1 MNTHQSLQLIG
12 TLFLFFALLSGSWF
26 LWFFGGFFF
35 FLMGLNR
42 WWNRNIHRLV
52 KVSLHTDSTRVMPHT
67 ALPLQI
73 TVRNHSWLPLPLSSL
88 QLVLPEHVL
97 VVDADELTVV
107 NKRHMVKLWMN
118 IPRKSQVERTITIT
132 PTKRGMVW
140 MTEVQTECSG
150 PFAMFVSQFEMPVT
164 FSLLVYPEVVP
175 VPLLTMGTTQPI
187 GSKLSKQRL
196 QTDPTFMRGIRPY
209 AAGDRIKHIDWKTS
223 AKTLSLQT
231 RQFEYTAHAEWKV
244 VGHILPSFEAR
255 LQNYNDELNE
265 RTISLI
271 ASVATQCR
279 RNNISYE
286 LLLSVRVRG
295 HEFYRYPK
303 GSGKQHHVQI
313 MSHLS
318 RLHHFVPTTPLS
330 ILRRLESSTSR
341 ETILLITPRLD
352 EKLQQA
358 VGRLVRIGHEVIILD
373 SSQETVS
380 YQMARAVSVIGGIS
394 S

>member
-26 LWFFGGFFF
+26 LWLFGGFFF
-35 FLMGLNR
+35 FLIGLNH

-52 KVSLHTDSTRVMPHT
+52 EVSLLSDSTRVMPHT
-67 ALPLQI
+67 PVNLHI
-73 TVRNHSWLPLPLSSL
+73 VIRNRSWLPLPRTSI
-88 QLVLPEHVL
+88 QLVLPEHVA
-97 VVDADELTVV
+97 VEDADELSVV
-107 NKRHMVKLWMN
+107 NKRNMVKLWMS
-118 IPRKSQVERTITIT
+118 IPRKSQVERTITIS
-132 PTKRGMVW
+132 PSKRGMVW
-140 MTEVQTECSG
+140 MTEVQTELAG
-150 PFAMFVSQFEMPVT
+150 PFAMFVSQIDMPVT

-175 VPLLTMGTTQPI
+175 VPAIAMGTTLPI

-223 AKTLSLQT
+223 AKTTTLQT
-231 RQFEYTAHAEWKV
+231 RQFEFTAQADWRII
-244 VGHILPSFEAR
+244 GHILPSYEAR
-255 LQNYNDELNE
+255 LQGYNDELNE

-271 ASVATQCR
+271 ASLATQCR

-286 LLLSVRVRG
+286 LLLSVKVRG

-303 GSGKQHHVQI
+303 GSGKQHHVQV
-313 MSHLS
+313 MSHLA
-318 RLHHFVPTTPLS
+318 RLHHYVPTTPLT

-341 ETILLITPRLD
+341 EAILLITPRFD
-352 EKLQQA
+352 ESLQRA
-358 VGRLVRIGHEVIILD
+358 VERVVRLGHEVVILD
-373 SSQETVS
+373 SSQETAS
-380 YQMARAVSVIGGIS
+380 YQPARSFSYVGGIS